1 MLEYDRIHV
10 SEGTDGN
17 KTNAPKECDI
27 CHYQYILDIG
37 FKYES
42 YVCYGCHDSLQKA
55 MNFNVVIVSIKVSF
69 NRIHFWYTSK
79 DDAINIKKI
88 SDLKKVDY
96 YKLFSL

>member
-1 MLEYDRIHV
+1 M
-10 SEGTDGN
+10 
-17 KTNAPKECDI
+17 
-27 CHYQYILDIG
+27 G
-37 FKYES
+37 FKYEP

>member
-1 MLEYDRIHV
+1 M
-10 SEGTDGN
+10 
-17 KTNAPKECDI
+17 
-27 CHYQYILDIG
+27 G

-79 DDAINIKKI
+79 DDAINIMKI